1 MPYTQ
6 VSIDDATPY
15 QGSIADP
22 VSQAGSDPSFYG
34 GLLGTILI
42 FIVILV
48 VALWVI
54 RKMNQAS
61 FRGMQAPWARVL
73 DRQILNTNQSLYL
86 VEIAGKLQVLGGT
99 DHHLIKIDEINDPE
113 LAAEILDELAHRPNE
128 RVEGVLSGIAKHAF
142 GGKRRKGKE
151 PFEDELERLLEEV
164 ER

>member
-1 MPYTQ
+1 MSYIQ
-6 VSIDDATPY
+6 VSINDATPY
-15 QGSIADP
+15 QGQLAES
-22 VSQAGSDPSFYG
+22 VSQPGLDSSYWG
-34 GLLGTILI
+34 GLVGTILI
-42 FIVILV
+42 FILILV

-54 RKMNQAS
+54 RRMNQAS

-73 DRQILNTNQSLYL
+73 DRQMLNTNQSLYL
-86 VEIAGKLQVLGGT
+86 VEVAGKLQVLAGT

-113 LAAEILDELAHRPNE
+113 LAAEILDELAHRPVE
-128 RVEGVLSGIAKHAF
+128 RVEGIFAGIAQQAF